1 MIEIRKAC
9 IHNAEDLKDLY
20 LNHLT
25 STLPQEPQ
33 DIDVWKKMIA
43 SFEQD
48 PYYHLLVGIKDQH
61 VVSSV
66 TLIIIRN
73 LTHNHRPYAL
83 IENVVTHNDY
93 RGHHYA
99 SMLIDQ
105 AVTIAKEAD
114 CYKVMLMTGSKEKS
128 TLNFYKNCGFDPNAK
143 KAFLKKL

>member
-9 IHNAEDLKDLY
+9 IHDAEDLKELY
-20 LNHLT
+20 INHLT
-25 STLPQEPQ
+25 STPPQEPQ

-43 SFEQD
+43 SFEKD

-66 TLIIIRN
+66 TLIVIQN

-83 IENVVTHNDY
+83 IENVVTHSDY
-93 RGHHYA
+93 RGQHYA

-105 AVTIAKEAD
+105 AITIAKEVD

-128 TLNFYKNCGFDPNAK
+128 TLNFYKNCGFDSNAK